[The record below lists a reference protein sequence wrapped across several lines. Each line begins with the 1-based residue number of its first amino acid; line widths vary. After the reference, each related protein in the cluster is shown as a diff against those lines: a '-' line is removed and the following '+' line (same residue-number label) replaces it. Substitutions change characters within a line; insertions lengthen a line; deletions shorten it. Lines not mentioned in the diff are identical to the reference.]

1 MSSEDPMDTI
11 DFAIKPVIYD
21 DLIRL
26 KDSMGT
32 FYDLAFNKGKDLDIA
47 TRGAVSDLS
56 PVFGSILSRQIKYGF
71 GISLGEQDYRMPAG
85 TLTEGEKRRSVQQK
99 RRDTIDYIKEL
110 IIQDQPKKAYQVLE
124 KFNNTYGTR
133 YPKSGY
139 ITPDD
144 VSYYRIM
151 KDKIDDIKKRRE
163 ETEYKP

>member
-1 MSSEDPMDTI
+1 
-11 DFAIKPVIYD
+11 
-21 DLIRL
+21 
-26 KDSMGT
+26 
-32 FYDLAFNKGKDLDIA
+32 
-47 TRGAVSDLS
+47 
-56 PVFGSILSRQIKYGF
+56 
-71 GISLGEQDYRMPAG
+71 MPAG